1 MCPLGVLICQNS
13 TQLVGNLAVSIRLH
27 PLCGAAA
34 PLISRFPA
42 CQAMLFCAK
51 STQHVTWLLVA
62 CSKRPVEGLTA
73 CKMVCDLLIRQL
85 WQEGGPALGWS
96 WRLKCLCLT
105 LWKKNKTRTDLPF
118 CFCADRCMG
127 LYKGVYLGHI
137 KEFYCS
143 CFCPSFPVVSGA
155 CELKE
160 MNPHTPF
167 LCSQIKNKSSS

>member
-1 MCPLGVLICQNS
+1 MWQFPSDFIHY
-13 TQLVGNLAVSIRLH
+13 VGLLPH
-27 PLCGAAA
+27 W
-34 PLISRFPA
+34 FPG
-42 CQAMLFCAK
+42 F
-51 STQHVTWLLVA
+51 LLVKQ
-62 CSKRPVEGLTA
+62 CSSVPKARSMLPGSLWPVAKGQWRGSLRARWCAICWSGSSDRKGAQHWAEA
-73 CKMVCDLLIRQL
+73 
-85 WQEGGPALGWS
+85 GGWNAFVLRSG
-96 WRLKCLCLT
+96 
-105 LWKKNKTRTDLPF
+105 KKNKTRTDLPF